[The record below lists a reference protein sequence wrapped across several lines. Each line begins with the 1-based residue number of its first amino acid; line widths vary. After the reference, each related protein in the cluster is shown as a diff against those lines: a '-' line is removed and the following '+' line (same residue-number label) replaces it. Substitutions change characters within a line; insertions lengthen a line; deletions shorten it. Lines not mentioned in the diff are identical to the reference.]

1 MYALRRTEILELW
14 ETWMT
19 YKYMI
24 NSTRIDRMYMT
35 NEWID
40 DKQMMN
46 IDEHRQ
52 KYMADNVLVR
62 ETIAIMKHNSQKQVG
77 KKRVY

>member
-24 NSTRIDRMYMT
+24 NGTRIDRVYMT
-35 NEWID
+35 DECID
-40 DKQMMN
+40 DK
-46 IDEHRQ
+46 
-52 KYMADNVLVR
+52 
-62 ETIAIMKHNSQKQVG
+62 
-77 KKRVY
+77 

>member
-1 MYALRRTEILELW
+1 MYALRRTEVPELW

-24 NSTRIDRMYMT
+24 NGTRIDRMYMI

-40 DKQMMN
+40 EKQMMN
-46 IDEHRQ
+46 IDRR
-52 KYMADNVLVR
+52 N
-62 ETIAIMKHNSQKQVG
+62 I
-77 KKRVY
+77 